1 MALIKHHILVS
12 EIPDMAAPLRLIGD
26 QGGHSAITG
35 EVCGSNVVMGALA
48 IETEHGTVY
57 LDPESEIEVQE
68 DDAKTL
74 DDRVEGLQDDLTHLI
89 TDQLNERLGWYAHS
103 DDRSQAVGDIARSLV
118 EQIDTLLAEFPA
130 DSTDG
135 EDDGTD
141 SEPVDQEG

>member
-1 MALIKHHILVS
+1 MALIKHRILVA
-12 EIPDMAAPLRLIGD
+12 EIPEFVADPYMAPLRLIGD

-35 EVCGSNVVMGALA
+35 EVCESGVLTGTLL

-57 LDPESEIEVQE
+57 LDPESEIEVYE

-103 DDRSQAVGDIARSLV
+103 DDRSRAVNNIARSLA

-130 DSTDG
+130 DSETSADAEKG
-135 EDDGTD
+135 
-141 SEPVDQEG
+141 